1 MIIVDGWNEN
11 KINCY
16 YYDRQMTVRD
26 SIFPPAL
33 SRTLIYTNDII
44 TTGNNKSN
52 ISYVVLFT
60 NAINKKLQDIRQQ
73 FNNVLIKIP
82 YDIPENY
89 IKYLQSKEHFVP
101 IYEFILDSYVNMN
114 KKFNKIAFVYFHNYN
129 TYVVPVTYNKN
140 TITIGKIIP
149 FPHYSVTKIKGML
162 ENIIKGYTEEEL
174 SDKLLNDML
183 EWFGGEVNDEY
194 YFDDG
199 GEIPR
204 SLVQQ
209 YLSTLANDIK
219 KSCSVDMFL
228 CNRFTSMFN
237 KKLVINTFYSN
248 KTYDNELSLDF
259 NLRKE
264 GSKYYLNDHV
274 IIYDQY
280 NIQYKCYDL
289 YEDEYLIDHLDIARD
304 VIYNKI
310 TKNISDPRKSENINK
325 NIPSLTYND
334 LKKYITYDEYKNIHD
349 VYNRITVNKHC
360 NIIDP
365 FINTIYVDN
374 NTIKLDNK
382 FNMNTYNYNLNYY
395 IFSNIIKYYCIE
407 NPALITRIGYDN
419 NYFKYLSKYFNINN
433 VIYDY
438 IYDTISYYF
447 DEQLN
452 LVNSNNIT
460 LIYSYHYLIYSV
472 NVEIDV
478 LAKNIYIK
486 NFIDLKT
493 PNAINAVNGDF
504 IYVNI
509 PHKKKNIDIYRNQ
522 KTLNKFLFQSENIC
536 PKSKYLNITLYGT
549 KVETQINK
557 KFWNIIV

>member
-1 MIIVDGWNEN
+1 MIIIDGWNDK

-16 YYDRQMTVRD
+16 YYIRQMTARD
-26 SIFPPAL
+26 SIFAPAL
-33 SRTLIYTNDII
+33 SRNLIHNSDTI

-60 NAINKKLQDIRQQ
+60 NVINKKLQEFDQQ
-73 FNNVLIKIP
+73 FNNILIKIP

-114 KKFNKIAFVYFHNYN
+114 PKFNKIAFVYFHNYN

-162 ENIIKGYTEEEL
+162 ENIIKKYTEEDL
-174 SDKLLNDML
+174 TDKILNDIL
-183 EWFGGEVNDEY
+183 DWFGGDDNDEY

-199 GEIPR
+199 GELPR
-204 SLVQQ
+204 DAVEQ

-274 IIYDQY
+274 IIYEQS
-280 NIQYKCYDL
+280 NTQYKCYDL
-289 YEDEYLIDHLDIARD
+289 YEDEYLINHLDIAQNI
-304 VIYNKI
+304 IYNKI
-310 TKNISDPRKSENINK
+310 TKELLDQNLQNFMNNIS
-325 NIPSLTYND
+325 SLTYND

-349 VYNRITVNKHC
+349 VYNRITVKKHC

-374 NTIKLDNK
+374 DTIKLDNR
-382 FNMNTYNYNLNYY
+382 FNMDKYNYNLNYY

-407 NPALITRIGYDN
+407 NPALISRIGYDN
-419 NYFKYLSKYFNINN
+419 NYIKYLSKYFNINN

-460 LIYSYHYLIYSV
+460 LVYSYHDIVYSV
-472 NVEIDV
+472 NVEIDIP
-478 LAKNIYIK
+478 AKNIYIK
-486 NFIDLKT
+486 DFSPLNTLD
-493 PNAINAVNGDF
+493 AVNGKF
-504 IYVNI
+504 IYVNV

-522 KTLNKFLFQSENIC
+522 ETLNKFLFQSKNIC
-536 PKSKYLNITLYGT
+536 PKSKYLDITFYGT
-549 KVETQINK
+549 RVETPINK
-557 KFWNIIV
+557 NFWNIVVQ